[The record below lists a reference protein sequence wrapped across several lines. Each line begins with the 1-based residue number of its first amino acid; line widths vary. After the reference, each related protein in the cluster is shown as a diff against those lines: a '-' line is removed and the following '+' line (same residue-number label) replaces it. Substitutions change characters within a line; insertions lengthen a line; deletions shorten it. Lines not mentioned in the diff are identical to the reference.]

1 MWVNF
6 HNFAFLWQVVENWL
20 RWNGLLKYCLGCLIY
35 TKLLIRENFSIWN
48 YIKYFCPKIFQQKTT
63 LPLREKCPYLEFFWS
78 VFSHIR
84 TRNMD
89 EISVNTDAVSVNQFW
104 VNLSIYINTL
114 NWILCHECKNLE
126 NEKIENWTK
135 ETMFSRLALGFYYA
149 IFEGM
154 HRISIFFWK
163 FFLYS
168 EIWIE
173 DESSILKQGTS
184 WNQLGRHGIICNE
197 MEPATNWQKT

>member
-1 MWVNF
+1 MGKLSRFRVSLASCRKLIEVKWTFKILFGVFDIHKTTNSRK
-6 HNFAFLWQVVENWL
+6 FLHMKLSKILFPEN
-20 RWNGLLKYCLGCLIY
+20 
-35 TKLLIRENFSIWN
+35 
-48 YIKYFCPKIFQQKTT
+48 FQQKTT
-63 LPLREKCPYLEFFWS
+63 LLLREKCPYLEFFWS

-89 EISVNTDAVSVNQFW
+89 EILVNTDAVSVNQFW

-163 FFLYS
+163 IFLYS
-168 EIWIE
+168 
-173 DESSILKQGTS
+173 
-184 WNQLGRHGIICNE
+184 
-197 MEPATNWQKT
+197 